1 MTYLNDVVVNSK
13 LTPAAW
19 ELITEASTKI
29 IARYYPTYDRE
40 DLHDMLQVDLAE
52 FLLRLADNVT
62 SGASEKPRSLRN
74 VIFTRARNSCSN
86 YLMKTYRRPYRKAQ
100 ALREYVAQRF
110 AESDGEPYACD
121 AYGESLA
128 DDLALYRHFHGEI
141 KFTHEIERV

>member
-1 MTYLNDVVVNSK
+1 MNLSDVVNNEM

-52 FLLRLADNVT
+52 FLLRLADNVN

-74 VIFTRARNSCSN
+74 IIFTRARNSCSN
-86 YLMKTYRRPYRKAQ
+86 YLMTTYRRPYRTAQ

-128 DDLALYRHFHGEI
+128 DDLALFRHFHGEI
-141 KFTHEIERV
+141 KFTHETEQV